1 MADVL
6 KLGAW
11 AAVLVLAGCG
21 GGSGGGS
28 SSTTTTTTTTT
39 TTCSSS
45 ALDGVGSVAKSASLD
60 AAVQV
65 EPMLS
70 QGSDVSPIQA
80 RSGTAINA
88 WSISLGTLSQA
99 RLAEVSQ
106 SSSIGVPRRIGLA
119 RDVVLTASVDSTAAV
134 LGWQSTASGG
144 QRAAISFSSE
154 DAKGLRLGMLVKS
167 LPAEATVR
175 VYAQDASTAY
185 VVSGQAVLAAVQ
197 RNLDSGD
204 SSDNA
209 RTYWTPLVEGQEAT
223 LEIELPAQ
231 VATSTVQI
239 AVPRLSHLVVSPL
252 DSSTVT
258 ARAIGSSGSCEVDV
272 NCNSSYSSKESNAV
286 ARMVFASGGTLYQCS
301 GTLLNDTSSSGTP
314 YFLSANHCISTQ
326 TEASSLQ
333 TYWFYRSASC
343 NSSALS
349 SSSTTRIGGA
359 TLLYASS
366 GTDTSFMRLL
376 DTPPTGAMYAG
387 WLVDPATVGATV
399 AGLHFPEG
407 DLEKIS
413 TGTVASFQLCSQIS
427 ATSQSRTC
435 SLSNVT
441 SGNFLNA
448 VFTSGATEEGS
459 SGSPLFQTSSSG
471 GHYLVGQLFGGDSS
485 CTNQTGSNIYG
496 RFDQAYSA
504 ALSQWLGGSST
515 STSSI
520 CGS

>member
-6 KLGAW
+6 KLAAW
-11 AAVLVLAGCG
+11 AAAALLAGCG
-21 GGSGGGS
+21 GGSDGGS
-28 SSTTTTTTTTT
+28 ASTTNTT
-39 TTCSSS
+39 TTCTLS
-45 ALDGVGSVAKSASLD
+45 ALDGVSGVARSAALDSV
-60 AAVQV
+60 VQV
-65 EPMLS
+65 ESMLS

-80 RSGTAINA
+80 RSGSAINA
-88 WSISLGTLSQA
+88 WSVSLGTLSQA

-119 RDVVLTASVDSTAAV
+119 RDVVLTASVDSTATV
-134 LGWQSTASGG
+134 LDWQSTASGG
-144 QRAAISFSSE
+144 KRAAISFSSE

-167 LPAEATVR
+167 LPADATLR

-185 VVSGQAVLAAVQ
+185 VVSGQAVLDAVQ

-209 RTYWTPLVEGQEAT
+209 RTYWTPLVDGQEAT

-231 VATSTVQI
+231 IATSAVQI

-252 DSSTVT
+252 DSSTVP

-301 GTLLNDTSSSGTP
+301 GTLLNDTSSDGKP

-326 TEASSLQ
+326 AEATSLQ

-343 NSSALS
+343 NSGTLNASY
-349 SSSTTRIGGA
+349 TTRINGA
-359 TLLYASS
+359 TLLYASNT
-366 GTDTSFMRLL
+366 TDTSFMRLV
-376 DTPPTGAMYAG
+376 DTPPAGAMYAG
-387 WLVDPATVGATV
+387 WVVDPATIGSSV
-399 AGLHFPEG
+399 AGLHFPQG
-407 DLEKIS
+407 DLQKIS
-413 TGTVASFQLCSQIS
+413 TGTVASFQLCSQTS
-427 ATSQSRTC
+427 STSQNRTC
-435 SLSNVT
+435 STST
-441 SGNFLNA
+441 SGSGNFLNA
-448 VFTSGATEEGS
+448 VFSSGVTEEGS
-459 SGSPLFQTSSSG
+459 SGSPLFQTSSGG

-485 CTNQTGSNIYG
+485 CTNTAGSNIYG
-496 RFDQAYSA
+496 RFDLAYSA
-504 ALSQWLGGSST
+504 ALSQWLGGTTSST
-515 STSSI
+515 GST